1 MTNPQTSHSNNPNRG
16 LNTPIGKAMFKAKR
30 AVAGTAIFSFF
41 INLLMLTGP
50 LYMLQVYDRVLISRS
65 LSTLLALSILMAVL
79 YVFMGVLELCRSRVL
94 TRLATDFEKDLGEK
108 TYKSWL
114 KRGLSVKPGDE
125 HSPMKDLFSLKQFLS
140 GNGPSSFFDL
150 PWIFVYVGVIFLLHW
165 TLGVIALLGTAAL
178 IIFAIYNEIV
188 TREPLQES
196 MRVRRKEVNL
206 TEQTH
211 RNADVIQAMGMGRH
225 MREKW
230 AKLHDKRALEMLSS
244 TDRAGSTTATTKAFR
259 MFLQSAILGA
269 GGALAIQQ
277 IVTPG
282 AMIAG
287 SIILGRAMAPVQGA
301 ISQWRGFNAAKA
313 AYKRL
318 NVFLEAGVDEGETT
332 RLPAPQGFLSVENMV
347 AGPPGATQATL
358 LGLNFKLPP
367 GSGLGVIGPSA
378 SGKSTLARLLTGIW
392 IAQKGTVRL
401 DGASFDQWDPDELGP
416 YIGYLPQKV
425 ELLDGT
431 IRQNIAR
438 FNPDASDADVVAA
451 AQLAGVHELILR
463 FKEGYDSHIGE
474 GGIVLSGGQIQR
486 LALARAVFGRP
497 VLVVLDEPNASLDAE
512 GDIALT
518 RAISALRQAGTSVVV
533 MAHRPSAIA
542 AVDKLLVLRSGKQVA
557 FGPKAEVLAALNSG
571 VAARRQQSAAKARQ
585 TTQRVAS

>member
-65 LSTLLALSILMAVL
+65 MSTLLALSILMAVL